1 MGFCWTG
8 GSHEMIAADAL
19 ALGATL
25 ATDNVRHFR
34 ALPNQVS
41 RTGFVD
47 VHLALLLES
56 FW

>member
-47 VHLALLLES
+47 VRLALLLES